1 MLDGRID
8 AELPALETPSPPA
21 ANAAWWREPRV
32 LSIGSIALLLLGWFA
47 LTDLTGAISQ
57 KYLSSPA
64 ALVREFVSLLQT
76 GYAGTPLW
84 LHFAASLGRT
94 LTGYVISVVV
104 AVPLGL
110 VMGLSPTV
118 RALLSPIFNIM
129 RPVPAIALI
138 PVMVLWFGIGE
149 TSKIFVI
156 FLASFL
162 YIVLNTTAGV
172 ATIPEGLVR
181 AAVNLGANRFQMF
194 WRVIFPASLPA
205 ILTGM
210 KTGLAVSWAVVVAAE
225 LIAAQRGLGYMIQD
239 AATFYRI
246 KDVYIGVILIGVVGL
261 LMTNT
266 LSAIEARVIHWA
278 GKS

>member
-1 MLDGRID
+1 M
-8 AELPALETPSPPA
+8 
-21 ANAAWWREPRV
+21 REAPKPRF
-32 LSIGSIALLLLGWFA
+32 LSIASIAFCLLLWFV
-47 LTDLTGAISQ
+47 LTDVSGLISQ
-57 KYLSSPA
+57 KYLSSPI
-64 ALVREFVSLLQT
+64 ALAREFVLLLQT

-94 LTGYVISVVV
+94 LAGYTLSVLV

-110 VMGLSPTV
+110 IMGLSPTV
-118 RALLSPIFNIM
+118 RALLSPIFNLM
-129 RPVPAIALI
+129 RPVPVIALI
-138 PVMVLWFGIGE
+138 PLMVLWFGIGE

-172 ATIPEGLVR
+172 ATIPEGLIR
-181 AAVNLGANRFQMF
+181 AGLNLGANRFALF
-194 WRVIFPASLPA
+194 WRVIFPASLPS
-205 ILTGM
+205 IMTGM

-225 LIAAQRGLGYMIQD
+225 LLAAQRGLGYMIQD

-246 KDVYIGVILIGVVGL
+246 KDVYIGVILIGVAGL
-261 LMTNT
+261 LMTNA
-266 LSAIEARVIHWA
+266 LSAIESRVIHWA